1 MEIMFKICCSKDTKN
16 LPLQKLLTSYFCL
29 LNSKTMQAYLIWLIA
44 ALALIIFE
52 ICSATFGAICFA
64 IGAGFSALAAG
75 LGANLTWQIVIFAI
89 VSLLTFVFL
98 RPFMMKFLD
107 RKSKDVKTNADA
119 LVGRKAVV
127 SERIDAAQ
135 HTGRVAVDGDDWKA
149 ITEDGSVVEK
159 GAEVEIV
166 KLDSIILTVRKPKAE
181 S

>member
-1 MEIMFKICCSKDTKN
+1 
-16 LPLQKLLTSYFCL
+16 
-29 LNSKTMQAYLIWLIA
+29 MQAYLIWLIA

-52 ICSATFGAICFA
+52 ICSATFGGICFA

-75 LGANLTWQIVIFAI
+75 LGANLTWQIVIFAV
-89 VSLLTFVFL
+89 VSLLTFIFL

-119 LVGRKAVV
+119 LVGRRAVV

-149 ITEDGSVVEK
+149 VAVDGTVIEK
-159 GAEVEIV
+159 GTEVEIV
-166 KLDSIILTVRKPKAE
+166 KLDSIILTVRELKAE
-181 S
+181 N

>member
-1 MEIMFKICCSKDTKN
+1 
-16 LPLQKLLTSYFCL
+16 
-29 LNSKTMQAYLIWLIA
+29 MQAYLIWLIVA
-44 ALALIIFE
+44 IVLVIFE
-52 ICSATFGAICFA
+52 IMSATFGAICFA

-89 VSLLTFVFL
+89 VSLLTFIFL

-119 LVGRKAVV
+119 LVGRRAVV

-135 HTGRVAVDGDDWKA
+135 HSGRVAVDGDDWKA
-149 ITEDGSVVEK
+149 VTADGSVIEK
-159 GAEVEIV
+159 GTEVEIV
-166 KLDSIILTVRKPKAE
+166 KLDSIILTVKRVG

>member
-1 MEIMFKICCSKDTKN
+1 
-16 LPLQKLLTSYFCL
+16 
-29 LNSKTMQAYLIWLIA
+29 MQVYQIWLIVA
-44 ALALIIFE
+44 ILLIIFE

-64 IGAGFSALAAG
+64 IGAGFSALVAG
-75 LGANLTWQIVIFAI
+75 LGGNITWQIIVFAV

-127 SERIDAAQ
+127 SERKAVVSERIDATQ

-149 ITEDGSVVEK
+149 VSADGSVIEK
-159 GAEVEIV
+159 GTEVEIV
-166 KLDSIILTVRKPKAE
+166 KLDSIILTVKQ
-181 S
+181 

>member
-1 MEIMFKICCSKDTKN
+1 
-16 LPLQKLLTSYFCL
+16 
-29 LNSKTMQAYLIWLIA
+29 MQPYQIWLIA
-44 ALALIIFE
+44 AIVLIIFE

-75 LGANLTWQIVIFAI
+75 LGANLTWQIIIFAVASMLI
-89 VSLLTFVFL
+89 FIFL

-135 HTGRVAVDGDDWKA
+135 HTGRVAVDGDDWNA
-149 ITEDGSVVEK
+149 VTADGSVIEK
-159 GAEVEIV
+159 GVEVEIV
-166 KLDSIILTVRKPKAE
+166 KLDSIILTVKQINQ
-181 S
+181 